1 MSNIDITS
9 RNNKGERHG
18 YWEVYYGGNLLV
30 KSFYHNGKLVGYNE
44 QHQYYWYTDGKI
56 RHKKYHI

>member
-1 MSNIDITS
+1 MNKDITP
-9 RNNKGERHG
+9 RNNKEQKHG
-18 YWEVYYGGNLLV
+18 YWEVYWASGDLAYKG
-30 KSFYHNGKLVGYNE
+30 FFQNGKKVGYNE